1 MGDRLLFDDEAL
13 SPPAA
18 PGDGDEELTHE
29 EPRLRVPN
37 RRQVMLRSVDLE
49 SLLDNDHEARAL
61 WALLERLD
69 LSAFYAKVKARGSA
83 PGRSATD
90 PRLLLCLWTY
100 ATSQGVGSARELAQL
115 CDEHDAYRWIC
126 GGVTVNRDM
135 LAAFRVDHGAELD
148 ALFTELLAVL
158 LENGLVT
165 LRRVAHDGMR
175 VRASAGAASFRREKT
190 LKQCMREARR
200 QLEHVKK
207 LADEDPTRLRER
219 AAQERAAKEREDRID
234 RALKRLPQAQKLQGR
249 EKARVSTTDP
259 EARVMK
265 MPDGGFRPAYNVQL
279 ATDVDSRV
287 VVGVGVT
294 NVGSD
299 AGQLLPMLDDVEE
312 RLASPDE
319 LLVDGGFVNLR
330 AIDAAERRD
339 VTVYAPVPT
348 PRKKGIDPHERK
360 PNDTDESF
368 AWRTRMAT
376 DEAKDVY
383 RDRAATAET
392 VNADLKEHRGLR
404 QFPVRGLSKVT
415 TIALLAAFTYNALR
429 ALSLGMLG

>member
-1 MGDRLLFDDEAL
+1 MFDDASL
-13 SPPAA
+13 TPPAVESSQA
-18 PGDGDEELTHE
+18 EESPVE
-29 EPRLRVPN
+29 DPRLRVPN

-49 SLLDNDHEARAL
+49 SLLDADHEARAL

-69 LSAFYAKVKARGSA
+69 LSAFYEKVKARGCA
-83 PGRSATD
+83 PGRPATD
-90 PRLLLCLWTY
+90 PRLLLCLWSY
-100 ATSQGVGSARELAQL
+100 ATSQGVGSARELTRL
-115 CDEHDAYRWIC
+115 CEEHDAYRWIC

-135 LAAFRVDHGAELD
+135 LAAFRTDHGAELD
-148 ALFTELLAVL
+148 MLFTELLAVL

-200 QLEHVKK
+200 QVEHVKK
-207 LADEDPTRLRER
+207 LADEDPSRSREL
-219 AAQERAAKEREDRID
+219 AAQARAAKERQDRIE

-259 EARVMK
+259 DARVMK

-299 AGQLLPMLDDVEE
+299 AGQLLAMLDNVEE
-312 RLASPDE
+312 RLAAPEE

-330 AIDAAERRD
+330 AIDAAEKRD

-360 PNDTDESF
+360 PNDTDDSF

-376 DEAKDVY
+376 DDAKDTY

-404 QFPVRGLSKVT
+404 QFRVRGLPKIT
-415 TIALLAAFTYNALR
+415 TIAMLVAFTYNALR
-429 ALSLGMLG
+429 AISLGILA